1 MTSSTIFAAC
11 GATVIGLGLFG
22 LIRHADLLR
31 RIVAFNVIGSGV
43 FLLAGALGF
52 RDPPGGADPVPH
64 AIVITGIVVA
74 VASTAL
80 AVALA
85 TRLLETTGRM
95 KLPGE
100 GEGEDDEP
108 RAR

>member
-1 MTSSTIFAAC
+1 MTSSIVFAAC
-11 GATVIGLGLFG
+11 GAAVVGIGLFG
-22 LIRHADLLR
+22 LIRHAELLR
-31 RIVAFNVIGSGV
+31 RIVAFNVIGSGI

-85 TRLLETTGRM
+85 TRLLEATGRM
-95 KLPGE
+95 TIPGE
-100 GEGEDDEP
+100 DGGEADEP
-108 RAR
+108 RTR